1 LAVEYPGEAQLYSLR
16 TVCKFE
22 NKSWRESSAVRRPE
36 SPPHVFVSRVLF
48 FVFHSQ
54 FPFRLLLVSVIAA
67 LLLLLLLLLLEYHIE
82 KKSTNMGGGNAQKSA
97 IARERNAKNAGKSD
111 EERKAANAKATKD
124 ATAFA
129 CKICRSTFMVN
140 VTPPI
145 LYLHVTS
152 KHPAGTNPTD
162 CFDQLAGFDPDDPKG
177 LKKAAVAAP
186 VVAAKPKKKKK
197 EEGLE
202 DLLSAGLGKGKKKK

>member
-1 LAVEYPGEAQLYSLR
+1 MSQSRLRPHIFISFLVVLLFVLHARSIHIAVSGVDR
-16 TVCKFE
+16 
-22 NKSWRESSAVRRPE
+22 
-36 SPPHVFVSRVLF
+36 
-48 FVFHSQ
+48 
-54 FPFRLLLVSVIAA
+54 
-67 LLLLLLLLLLEYHIE
+67 IE
-82 KKSTNMGGGNAQKSA
+82 KQSTKMGGGNAQKSA

-152 KHPAGTNPTD
+152 KHPAGINPTD

-177 LKKAAVAAP
+177 LKKAAAAVAAP
-186 VVAAKPKKKKK
+186 KAAAKPKKKKD
-197 EEGLE
+197 EGFE

>member
-1 LAVEYPGEAQLYSLR
+1 MEDR
-16 TVCKFE
+16 
-22 NKSWRESSAVRRPE
+22 
-36 SPPHVFVSRVLF
+36 
-48 FVFHSQ
+48 
-54 FPFRLLLVSVIAA
+54 
-67 LLLLLLLLLLEYHIE
+67 IE
-82 KKSTNMGGGNAQKSA
+82 KKSTKMGGGNAQKSA
-97 IARERNAKNAGKSD
+97 IARERNAKNAGKSED
-111 EERKAANAKATKD
+111 ERKAANAKATKD

-140 VTPPI
+140 VTPPT

-162 CFDQLAGFDPDDPKG
+162 CFDKLAGFDPDDPKG

-186 VVAAKPKKKKK
+186 AAGQVKPKKKKQ
-197 EEGLE
+197 EGLE